1 MLQCKIVTIT
11 RKESGTVHFFAS
23 PADGARQLAEIS
35 KLSRMSA
42 TGNSQLI
49 MPPGTEWTPGF
60 DVARATDAYIA
71 TVPASDRA
79 QSDAYFEGGYWL
91 DLWGTLITVSIA
103 WVLLSSRFS
112 ARVRDFTERHFKRA
126 NPPVLAY
133 VLIYLAVVSL
143 LTLPWELYTGF
154 FREHAYSMSNHT
166 LGGFLRDWVVGFA
179 VNAALGGLA
188 LTGLYAILRRVGR
201 RWIGWATLASG
212 GLLFLLMLV
221 FPVFIAPLFND
232 YQPLPA
238 GEVRESILQLARE
251 NDVPADDVYWFN
263 ASSQTKRISANVSG
277 VLGTTRISLN
287 DNLLEGTSLPEI
299 RAVMAHEMG
308 HYALH
313 HSYWLPLG
321 LTLVFGLGFWA
332 VDRSFDRIVRRHGRR
347 WGVRGL
353 ADPAGLPLIIA
364 IFGVTLFLLAPVINN
379 MIRLAEHQ
387 ADAYGLDAAREP
399 HGFASTAMRLSS
411 YRKLEPSALEEAILF
426 DHPSGRTRV
435 ERAMR
440 WLAEHPPTSAAGG
453 ATTAQP

>member
-1 MLQCKIVTIT
+1 
-11 RKESGTVHFFAS
+11 
-23 PADGARQLAEIS
+23 LAEIS
-35 KLSRMSA
+35 KLPWMSA

-71 TVPASDRA
+71 TVPASERVL
-79 QSDAYFEGGYWL
+79 SDAYFEGGYWL
-91 DLWGTLITVSIA
+91 DLWGTLITVAIA

-112 ARVRDFTERHFKRA
+112 ARVRDFMERHFKRV

-133 VLIYLAVVSL
+133 AIVYLAVVSL
-143 LTLPWELYTGF
+143 LTLPWEIYTGF
-154 FREHAYSMSNHT
+154 FREHAYGMSNHT
-166 LGGFLRDWVVGFA
+166 IGGFLRDWVVGFA
-179 VNAALGGLA
+179 VNAALGSLA
-188 LTGLYAILRRVGR
+188 LASLYAIVRRVGR
-201 RWIGWATLASG
+201 HWVGWATLASG

-221 FPVFIAPLFND
+221 SPVFIAPLFND
-232 YQPLPA
+232 YQQLPA
-238 GEVRESILQLARE
+238 GEIRESILQLARE
-251 NDVPADDVYWFN
+251 NDVPADNVYWFN
-263 ASSQTKRISANVSG
+263 ASRQTKRISANVSG

-321 LTLVFGLGFWA
+321 LTLVLGLGFWA
-332 VDRSFDRIVRRHGRR
+332 VDRSFDRIVRRHGQR

-353 ADPAGLPLIIA
+353 ADPAGLPLIVA
-364 IFGVTLFLLAPVINN
+364 IFGVTLFLLTPVIND
-379 MIRLAEHQ
+379 MIRFAEHQ
-387 ADAYGLDAAREP
+387 ADAFGLDAAREP

-411 YRKLEPSALEEAILF
+411 YRKLEPSALEEVIF
-426 DHPSGRTRV
+426 FNHPSGRKRV

-440 WLAEHPPTSAAGG
+440 WLAEHPPASAA
-453 ATTAQP
+453 TVRP

>member
-11 RKESGTVHFFAS
+11 RKESGTAHFLSSLAG
-23 PADGARQLAEIS
+23 GARSLPEES

-42 TGNSQLI
+42 TRDSQPI

-60 DVARATDAYIA
+60 DVTRATDAYIA
-71 TVPASDRA
+71 TIPASERV

-91 DLWGTLITVSIA
+91 GLWGTLITVTIA
-103 WVLLSSRFS
+103 WILLSSRFS
-112 ARVRDFTERHFKRA
+112 ARLRDFTERHFRRV

-133 VLIYLAVVSL
+133 TLVYLAVVGL
-143 LTLPWELYTGF
+143 LTLPWEIYTGF
-154 FREHAYSMSNHT
+154 FREHAYGMSNQT
-166 LGGFLRDWVVGFA
+166 LGGFLRDWGVGFA

-212 GLLFLLMLV
+212 GFLFLLMLIS
-221 FPVFIAPLFND
+221 PVFIAPLFND
-232 YQPLPA
+232 YRPLPA

-251 NDVPADDVYWFN
+251 NDVPADDVYWFD
-263 ASSQTKRISANVSG
+263 ASRQTKRISANVSG
-277 VLGTTRISLN
+277 VLGTTRIALN

-321 LTLVFGLGFWA
+321 LTLVFGFGFWV
-332 VDRSFDRIVRRHGRR
+332 VDKSFDRIVRRHGRR

-353 ADPAGLPLIIA
+353 ADPAGLPLIVA
-364 IFGVTLFLLAPVINN
+364 IFGVTLFLLTPVINN
-379 MIRLAEHQ
+379 MIRFAENR

-435 ERAMR
+435 ERSMR
-440 WLAEHPPTSAAGG
+440 WLAEHPPASAAAGR
-453 ATTAQP
+453 P